1 MTTTAHE
8 QPQVQDLNL
17 ISIGYALVRIAMTS
31 RLMGHSDLTCTVRDY
46 LSCHP
51 GDRSPEERFVYDVLT
66 GGNPASEEEAVEW
79 LQSVNLPPLEQS

>member
-31 RLMGHSDLTCTVRDY
+31 RLMGHSNLTCTVRDY
-46 LSCHP
+46 LSLHP
-51 GDRSPEERFVYDVLT
+51 SDGSPERQFVYDILA
-66 GGNPASEEEAVEW
+66 GANPVSEEEAVEW
-79 LQSVNLPPLEQS
+79 LRSVGMPPLAA